1 MMDNQL
7 TNIIIP
13 KYKLN
18 YNVERNKNII
28 QASLDKNI
36 KLPFSCRSGVCG
48 TCKAKVL
55 RGEVILNSKINHVL
69 TEFDKENNIILTCQA
84 EAKSDLLELE
94 ILSPVKKQV
103 EVGKPKELISEILS
117 VKQVTLDIKLINV
130 SVSKR
135 FATKPNTLSYME
147 ILIPGI
153 EDNNKY
159 YIFNNYNKENLQ
171 HEGELIL
178 YISYSQNLNINKY
191 LNKTLN
197 AGEIITLKGPYLDKN
212 IPIFLNLPTLFLSNN
227 THVIKTLNIIRQL
240 LLTGFK
246 EPIMFISNFL
256 DTKSIILMEEMHKLQ
271 FEYKNF
277 TYKITLLKKESS
289 ASSKFLLGTI
299 SKNINKIFPDLS
311 SHFIYMDFNIDFLH
325 ETKKKIIELGANDES
340 IFIPIN

>member
-1 MMDNQL
+1 MDNQL

-159 YIFNNYNKENLQ
+159 YVFNNYNKENLQ

-191 LNKTLN
+191 LNKTLI

-246 EPIMFISNFL
+246 EPIMFISNFV

-289 ASSKFLLGTI
+289 TSSKFLLGTI

-311 SHFIYMDFNIDFLH
+311 SHFIYMDGKTDFLH
-325 ETKKKIIELGANDES
+325 ETKKKIIELGVNNDN
-340 IFIPIN
+340 IFIPN

>member
-1 MMDNQL
+1 M
-7 TNIIIP
+7 
-13 KYKLN
+13 
-18 YNVERNKNII
+18 ERNKNII

-159 YIFNNYNKENLQ
+159 YIFNNYNKENFQ

-191 LNKTLN
+191 LNKTLI

-212 IPIFLNLPTLFLSNN
+212 IPIFLNMY
-227 THVIKTLNIIRQL
+227 L
-240 LLTGFK
+240 LY
-246 EPIMFISNFL
+246 S
-256 DTKSIILMEEMHKLQ
+256 
-271 FEYKNF
+271 
-277 TYKITLLKKESS
+277 
-289 ASSKFLLGTI
+289 
-299 SKNINKIFPDLS
+299 
-311 SHFIYMDFNIDFLH
+311 
-325 ETKKKIIELGANDES
+325 
-340 IFIPIN
+340 

>member
-1 MMDNQL
+1 MDNQL
-7 TNIIIP
+7 TNISIP

-69 TEFDKENNIILTCQA
+69 TEFDKENDIILTCQA

-159 YIFNNYNKENLQ
+159 IFNTRN
-171 HEGELIL
+171 
-178 YISYSQNLNINKY
+178 
-191 LNKTLN
+191 
-197 AGEIITLKGPYLDKN
+197 
-212 IPIFLNLPTLFLSNN
+212 
-227 THVIKTLNIIRQL
+227 
-240 LLTGFK
+240 
-246 EPIMFISNFL
+246 
-256 DTKSIILMEEMHKLQ
+256 
-271 FEYKNF
+271 
-277 TYKITLLKKESS
+277 
-289 ASSKFLLGTI
+289 
-299 SKNINKIFPDLS
+299 
-311 SHFIYMDFNIDFLH
+311 
-325 ETKKKIIELGANDES
+325 
-340 IFIPIN
+340 